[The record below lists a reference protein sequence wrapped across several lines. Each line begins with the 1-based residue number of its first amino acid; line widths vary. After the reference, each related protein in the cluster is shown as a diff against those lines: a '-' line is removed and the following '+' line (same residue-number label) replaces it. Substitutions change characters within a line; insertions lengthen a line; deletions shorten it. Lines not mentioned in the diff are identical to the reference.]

1 MTQYEINNNYAPA
14 GNFRKKIKKLLGK
27 DLSAAEVHIFLTSNG
42 VEGAVKN
49 WHGKKMTVYRIS
61 DVDSLISKLRKKN
74 KTQKERT
81 SGPSVRRSDYR
92 PSHPQNDDDDDPD
105 YDETDMEA
113 CSDYLIRK
121 YQTEGRKSVSIL
133 ITESQRRRLFRC

>member
-14 GNFRKKIKKLLGK
+14 GNFRKKIKKLLGE
-27 DLSAAEVHIFLTSNG
+27 DLSTAEVHIFLASNG

-61 DVDSLISKLRKKN
+61 DVDSLISKLRKKSQS
-74 KTQKERT
+74 QKERT
-81 SGPSVRRSDYR
+81 SEPPVRHSDYS
-92 PSHPQNDDDDDPD
+92 PSRPQNDDDDDPD

-113 CSDYLIRK
+113 CSDYLIRR
-121 YQTEGRKSVSIL
+121 YQTEGRVPVSIL